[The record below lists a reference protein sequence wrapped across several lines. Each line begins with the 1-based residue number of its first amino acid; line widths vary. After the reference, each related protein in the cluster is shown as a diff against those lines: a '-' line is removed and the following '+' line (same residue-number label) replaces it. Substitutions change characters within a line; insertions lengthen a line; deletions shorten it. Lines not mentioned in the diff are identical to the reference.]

1 MGRITS
7 FADLIGRIKDK
18 ASQSKAA
25 LVSSNTKIKTL
36 SFHLSVLRA
45 TTHDPSTPPGN
56 RHLAVILSAGTG
68 SRATASSAVESIME
82 RLHTTG
88 DACVALKS
96 LIIIHHIVKHGRFIL
111 QDQLS
116 VFPASGGRN
125 YLKLSAFRDEKSP
138 LMWEL
143 SSWVR
148 WYALYLEHLLSTSRI
163 MGFFISSTSS
173 TIHKEEYEEM
183 VSSLTNS
190 DLLREIDALV
200 GLLEEACKIPD
211 LPFSGGKSLAD
222 KITQLVGEDYVSSI
236 NELYTRF
243 NEFKERS
250 NTLSF
255 GDTIELVCAL
265 KRLESCKERLS
276 EICHGN
282 WKRGWI
288 DGFWGLVLEVKGIIG
303 NLEDNYGQIEKS
315 IVGFGKRDKGYE
327 SARFTDRLIIGYS
340 NPVRFSSGRFSNV
353 DRFNFPVSGRVLC

>member
-1 MGRITS
+1 
-7 FADLIGRIKDK
+7 
-18 ASQSKAA
+18 
-25 LVSSNTKIKTL
+25 
-36 SFHLSVLRA
+36 
-45 TTHDPSTPPGN
+45 
-56 RHLAVILSAGTG
+56 
-68 SRATASSAVESIME
+68 
-82 RLHTTG
+82 
-88 DACVALKS
+88 
-96 LIIIHHIVKHGRFIL
+96 
-111 QDQLS
+111 
-116 VFPASGGRN
+116 
-125 YLKLSAFRDEKSP
+125 
-138 LMWEL
+138 
-143 SSWVR
+143 
-148 WYALYLEHLLSTSRI
+148 
-163 MGFFISSTSS
+163 MGFFISSSS
-173 TIHKEEYEEM
+173 NTVHKDEYEEM

-222 KITQLVGEDYVSSI
+222 KITHLVGEDYVSSI

-265 KRLESCKERLS
+265 KRLESCKEKLS
-276 EICHGN
+276 EMCHGN

-327 SARFTDRLIIGYS
+327 SARFTDRLIIGYGDA
-340 NPVRFSSGRFSNV
+340 VRFSSSRFSNV
-353 DRFNFPVSGRVLC
+353 DRFNLSGF